1 MWRWQKDDKTPKEK
15 QLEDSLMS
23 IVKDQLETQELW
35 EIDECVR
42 ILFELSYEEWGL
54 SDYFDSTI
62 FSIFVNSKKQ
72 TNYE

>member
-1 MWRWQKDDKTPKEK
+1 MWRRQKDDKTPKEK

-42 ILFELSYEEWGL
+42 ILFELSYEE
-54 SDYFDSTI
+54 
-62 FSIFVNSKKQ
+62 
-72 TNYE
+72 